1 MKKFFPTYLM
11 IKTHKVTGLKYFCK
25 TTKKDPY
32 KYKGSG
38 NYWLNHLKIH
48 GRDVDTEIIGY
59 FTDSEECLR
68 VALEFSEKHNVVTAL
83 GSDGKKIWANEK
95 PENGHDG
102 GKTYEGPR
110 SKEVIDKAANGVREF
125 WKNATEE
132 DRLRAKING
141 KINGAKSKKRVAGE
155 WNQTSESKEKIRKIR
170 TGSSRSVV
178 SVEKGKKSNTGKKRV
193 GDSLKNIQNGIKK
206 YHDDIKKLPE
216 SEQIELFK
224 IRSQRAKKTK
234 EDHPVSK
241 ETIDKIKKARSKQ
254 ENVFNVGESL
264 KTKIIVVDKNGDRSV
279 IDKIVYEAQTGNKE
293 DWEYVFHRTKI
304 AQRRINMKDSVK
316 K

>member
-1 MKKFFPTYLM
+1 M
-11 IKTHKVTGLKYFCK
+11 
-25 TTKKDPY
+25 
-32 KYKGSG
+32 
-38 NYWLNHLKIH
+38 
-48 GRDVDTEIIGY
+48 
-59 FTDSEECLR
+59 
-68 VALEFSEKHNVVTAL
+68 
-83 GSDGKKIWANEK
+83 
-95 PENGHDG
+95 
-102 GKTYEGPR
+102 
-110 SKEVIDKAANGVREF
+110 
-125 WKNATEE
+125 
-132 DRLRAKING
+132 
-141 KINGAKSKKRVAGE
+141 
-155 WNQTSESKEKIRKIR
+155 
-170 TGSSRSVV
+170 
-178 SVEKGKKSNTGKKRV
+178 
-193 GDSLKNIQNGIKK
+193 
-206 YHDDIKKLPE
+206 PE